1 MKLHDLNIGTRL
13 ALGFGLIVCLLVAVA
28 AISAIRLE
36 QDSNLTDELINERY
50 AKMSLSNEIR
60 SGADREVR
68 NLRNMLLVSD
78 PGEIAKYQKRIG
90 VTSRETDEVFAR
102 LGAMLHTDESQQS
115 FTAMQSART
124 KYNDAVHRTFA
135 IVNAGH
141 LDEAKAA
148 LFKDV
153 IPVQDAYFKAI
164 DATVDR
170 ETDRMNVTG
179 ATAIAEA
186 RAAVRR
192 VVVLA
197 LVALVL
203 AIIGAVLITRSIVV
217 PIAEAIRLAE
227 TVARGDL
234 TRSIEVNRADETG
247 RLLGALRQMNDSLR
261 SIVGEVRDGAR
272 QIETA
277 SGEIASGNAELSSR
291 TEQQAASLQETAA
304 SMEELTATA
313 KHNADNAHQANQLA
327 VSASEVAV
335 RGGEAMTEV
344 VDTMESIH
352 GASSKI
358 VDVIGLIDG
367 IAFQTNILALNA
379 AVEAARAGEQ
389 GRGFAVVASEV
400 RTLAQR
406 SSSAAKEIKSLIDD
420 SVSQVEQGTA
430 RVHQAGT
437 TMRDVVSSVQ
447 RVSFIIGE
455 IAGAS
460 RQQMLGIEQ
469 VNQAVGLMDDVTQQN
484 AALVEQAAAAA
495 QSLREQA
502 GRLTEQMAVFRV
514 EGGR

>member
-1 MKLHDLNIGTRL
+1 MKLHDLKIGTRL
-13 ALGFGLIVCLLVAVA
+13 ALGFGLVVCLLVAVA
-28 AISAIRLE
+28 AIAASRLE
-36 QDSNLTDELINERY
+36 QDRGLTDELINERY
-50 AKMSLSNEIR
+50 VKMSLSNEIR
-60 SGADREVR
+60 NGADREVR

-78 PGEIAKYQKRIG
+78 PAEVAKYQKRIG
-90 VTSRETDEVFAR
+90 ETSKATDEVFAR
-102 LGAMLHTDESQQS
+102 LGAMLHTGESEQS
-115 FTAMQSART
+115 FTSMQSARA
-124 KYNDAVHRTFA
+124 KYNDAVHKNFA

-141 LDEAKAA
+141 LDDAKAQ
-148 LFKDV
+148 LFKEV

-164 DATVDR
+164 DSTVER
-170 ETDRMNVTG
+170 ETARMNETG

-186 RAAVRR
+186 HAATRR
-192 VVVLA
+192 VVLLSFIAA
-197 LVALVL
+197 LI
-203 AIIGAVLITRSIVV
+203 AIAAAVLITRSIVL
-217 PIAEAIRLAE
+217 PIDEAIGLAE

-234 TRSIEVNRADETG
+234 TRSIEVTRADETG
-247 RLLGALRQMNDSLR
+247 RLLGALKQMNDNLR
-261 SIVGEVRDGAR
+261 GIVGEVRDGAH

-277 SGEIASGNAELSSR
+277 SGEIASGNSELSSR

-335 RGGEAMTEV
+335 RGGEAMSDV
-344 VDTMESIH
+344 VATMESIH
-352 GASSKI
+352 GASNKI

-406 SSSAAKEIKSLIDD
+406 SASAAKEIKTLIDD
-420 SVSQVEQGTA
+420 SVNQVEQGAA
-430 RVHQAGT
+430 RVSQAGT
-437 TMRDVVSSVQ
+437 TMRDVVTGVQ
-447 RVSFIIGE
+447 RVAFIIGE

-484 AALVEQAAAAA
+484 AALVEEAAAAA

-502 GRLTEQMAVFRV
+502 GRLTGQMAVFRV
-514 EGGR
+514 EG

>member
-1 MKLHDLNIGTRL
+1 MKLHDLKIGTRL
-13 ALGFGLIVCLLVAVA
+13 ALGFGLVVCLLVAVA
-28 AISAIRLE
+28 VIAAIRLE
-36 QDSNLTDELINERY
+36 KDRGLTDELINERY
-50 AKMSLSNEIR
+50 AKMSLSNEVR
-60 SGADREVR
+60 NGADREVR

-78 PGEIAKYQKRIG
+78 ETEIAKYQKRIEE
-90 VTSRETDEVFAR
+90 TSHATDEVFAR
-102 LGAMLHTDESQQS
+102 LGSMLHTDESQQS
-115 FTAMQSART
+115 FNAMQLART
-124 KYNDAVHRTFA
+124 KYNAAVQRLFVTVDAGRL
-135 IVNAGH
+135 N
-141 LDEAKAA
+141 DAKAA

-164 DATVDR
+164 DATVGR
-170 ETDRMNVTG
+170 ETERMNGTG
-179 ATAIAEA
+179 AEAIAEA
-186 RAAVRR
+186 HAAISR
-192 VVVLA
+192 VVTLA
-197 LVALVL
+197 SVAALL
-203 AIIGAVLITRSIVV
+203 AIVAAVLITRSIVV
-217 PIAEAIRLAE
+217 PIDEAIHLAE

-234 TRSIEVNRADETG
+234 TRSIEVTRTDETG
-247 RLLGALRQMNDSLR
+247 RLLGALKQMNDSLR
-261 SIVGEVRDGAR
+261 RIVGEVRDGAR

-291 TEQQAASLQETAA
+291 TEQQAASLEETAA

-327 VSASEVAV
+327 VSASEIAV

-389 GRGFAVVASEV
+389 GRGFAVVAAEV

-406 SSSAAKEIKSLIDD
+406 SSSAAKEIKDLIDA
-420 SVSQVEQGTA
+420 SVNQVEQGTA
-430 RVHQAGT
+430 RVNQAGA
-437 TMRDVVSSVQ
+437 TMRDVVKGVQ
-447 RVSFIIGE
+447 RVAFIIGE

-484 AALVEQAAAAA
+484 AALVEEAAAA

-502 GRLTEQMAVFRV
+502 GRLTGQMAVFRV
-514 EGGR
+514 EGRG